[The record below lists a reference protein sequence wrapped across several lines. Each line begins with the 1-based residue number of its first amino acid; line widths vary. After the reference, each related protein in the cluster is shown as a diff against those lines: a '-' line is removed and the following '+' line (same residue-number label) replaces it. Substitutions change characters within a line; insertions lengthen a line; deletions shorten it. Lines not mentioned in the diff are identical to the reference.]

1 MPRCL
6 LFFSP
11 TRKEIIYM
19 EKSRSMMRCK
29 EIPEEKQSK
38 HLDLIH
44 LSSCWLFI
52 LRLLQRHPER
62 NPLSHR
68 WPESVSWK
76 QYSSSE
82 KLCTGLLQTL
92 WPTPLHTTVSGV
104 ESGFWTLICLS
115 QSWWLF
121 LSVTGSENQDTGAGQ
136 EPCIDQLLHSY
147 INEMQGD
154 TC

>member
-62 NPLSHR
+62 NTLFQR
-68 WPESVSWK
+68 WPELVSWK

-82 KLCTGLLQTL
+82 KLVLKSYVQPCCRPSGQLLCT
-92 WPTPLHTTVSGV
+92 HCSCSRAVSGV
-104 ESGFWTLICLS
+104 ESGFWTLWFAWASHGDCS
-115 QSWWLF
+115 CRWL
-121 LSVTGSENQDTGAGQ
+121 VQKIRTQGQ
-136 EPCIDQLLHSY
+136 VKNLA
-147 INEMQGD
+147 
-154 TC
+154 